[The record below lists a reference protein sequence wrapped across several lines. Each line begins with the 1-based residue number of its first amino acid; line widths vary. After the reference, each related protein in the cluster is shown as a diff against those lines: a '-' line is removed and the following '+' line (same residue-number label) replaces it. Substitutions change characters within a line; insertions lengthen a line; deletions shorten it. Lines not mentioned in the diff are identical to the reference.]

1 MLILV
6 QLIGLITIVIGL
18 FALLFPEVARAWIA
32 WWRPGDRLRLGGLL
46 KAIAGGVLFVG
57 AAGTRGARR
66 ASRRLGLMVPAGV
79 AGGLLPPGLRRGGLQ
94 WWRQRPALLLRAWGA
109 LTTAVGALILQA
121 AR

>member
-46 KAIAGGVLFVG
+46 KAIAGVVLFVG
-57 AAGTRGARR
+57 AAGTRWPRPVSVLG
-66 ASRRLGLMVPAGV
+66 GLMV
-79 AGGLLPPGLRRGGLQ
+79 AGGLAGALLPPRSLRGGLQ